1 MSVFYNYR
9 NGVIQKMKP
18 IFVAF
23 LAMLMLLTF
32 VACGEKE
39 EATTVAETTTQAVS
53 ETTTEE
59 ETTEAVSPTDA
70 VTSAKGNVTITPAG
84 EWEYKGEYSANML
97 QFDNKAVSGS
107 SVYISD
113 KEDMEYE
120 VQKKTVGY
128 AYPDKEFEEIVI
140 GDNTYVCMS
149 SDTVIYLVAPTGN
162 GNAIYV
168 QVRGGTL
175 DDAKVLLET
184 LEIK

>member
-1 MSVFYNYR
+1 
-9 NGVIQKMKP
+9 MKK
-18 IFVAF
+18 ILVVF
-23 LAMLMLLTF
+23 LAALMLVTF
-32 VACGEKE
+32 ASCSGKDE
-39 EATTVAETTTQAVS
+39 ETTVAETTTEAAA
-53 ETTTEE
+53 ETTTQET
-59 ETTEAVSPTDA
+59 TTEAVSPTDT
-70 VTSAKGNVTITPAG
+70 VTSPKGNVTVTPAG

-140 GDNTYVCMS
+140 GDNTYACMS